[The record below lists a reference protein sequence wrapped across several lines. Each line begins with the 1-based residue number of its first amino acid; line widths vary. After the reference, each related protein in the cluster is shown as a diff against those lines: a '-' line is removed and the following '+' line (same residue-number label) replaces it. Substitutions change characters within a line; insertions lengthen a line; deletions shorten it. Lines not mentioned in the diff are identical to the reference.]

1 MEEEEEDFAESVSD
15 KIVQK
20 PPQTQLQKP
29 ALSGCD
35 DSKNI
40 LATLPQ
46 ARGSSQQLD
55 CIMAPLVHTS
65 APRAPL
71 ADDSDDASGP
81 RHCGAAASV
90 RSLAPILLEP
100 ANTPLLTSL
109 SQSRLPGLHCE
120 RSQVVSSGL
129 LSNTTVN
136 PADATGSAVRR
147 HCCPEATVASASCG
161 ALDAAMLP
169 HASAP
174 ARAARAAPRLLLS
187 EQLGRL

>member
-1 MEEEEEDFAESVSD
+1 MQTRVVDPSSSAPFRPLSQEPISKEVEEEEDFAESVSD

-100 ANTPLLTSL
+100 ANTPLTSL
-109 SQSRLPGLHCE
+109 SQSMALNVHRW
-120 RSQVVSSGL
+120 
-129 LSNTTVN
+129 
-136 PADATGSAVRR
+136 
-147 HCCPEATVASASCG
+147 CPLACSPTR
-161 ALDAAMLP
+161 P
-169 HASAP
+169 
-174 ARAARAAPRLLLS
+174 
-187 EQLGRL
+187 

>member
-1 MEEEEEDFAESVSD
+1 MQTRVVDPSSSAPFRPLSQEPISKEVEEEEEDFAESVSD

-46 ARGSSQQLD
+46 ARGSPQQLD

-147 HCCPEATVASASCG
+147 HCCDVPEASRIG
-161 ALDAAMLP
+161 
-169 HASAP
+169 
-174 ARAARAAPRLLLS
+174 LLWCS
-187 EQLGRL
+187 